1 MIKFN
6 SIIRSIFIVSFVVF
20 AASCTD
26 PNEGVLN
33 SIDHQTSL
41 DAENLVAEKRANA
54 ANTKMYTADLAMLN
68 ESGVSGTAEITL
80 TRNEITVKIQATGLE
95 PNKLHPQHIHGF
107 IENRRNATCPPPS
120 ADTNGDGIID
130 LVEGLPFYGPIIQD
144 LYVPIDTYPMAVDGD
159 IDYERTKTLGETEF
173 VEEGQVATY
182 SELRPLQNR
191 TIVLHGMTVDGE
203 YVATLPVACGQITV
217 NQGNNN
223 KN

>member
-1 MIKFN
+1 MRNFN
-6 SIIRSIFIVSFVVF
+6 SIIRSLFIVSFVVF

-26 PNEGVLN
+26 PNTGVIN
-33 SIDHQTSL
+33 SIEHQASL

-68 ESGVSGTAEITL
+68 ESGVSGTAELTL

-95 PNKLHPQHIHGF
+95 ENMLHPQHIHGF
-107 IENRRNATCPPPS
+107 IENRRNATCPSPS

-144 LYVPIDTYPMAVDGD
+144 LYVPIDTYPIADDNGD
-159 IDYERTKTLGETEF
+159 IDFERTFILGETEF
-173 VEEGQVATY
+173 VEEGEVATY

-203 YVATLPVACGQITV
+203 YVATLPVACGQITTS
-217 NQGNNN
+217 QGNN
-223 KN
+223 K